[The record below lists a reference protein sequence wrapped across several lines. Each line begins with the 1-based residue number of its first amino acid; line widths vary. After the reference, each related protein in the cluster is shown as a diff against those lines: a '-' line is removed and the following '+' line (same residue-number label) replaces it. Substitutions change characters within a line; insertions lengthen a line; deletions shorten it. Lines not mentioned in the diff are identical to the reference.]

1 MLVRNEKALFPSR
14 APRNR
19 STYLA
24 DIMRAPQLNM
34 NSTHLQ
40 RVWLLPRVDAN
51 ACKIERTVVDT
62 SEPTAVLEQRRII
75 SLARAANHTNL
86 RFPVFSYLP
95 MATGGPNHGVHT
107 ALIGP
112 IETTNL

>member
-1 MLVRNEKALFPSR
+1 
-14 APRNR
+14 
-19 STYLA
+19 
-24 DIMRAPQLNM
+24 M

-40 RVWLLPRVDAN
+40 RGWLLPRVDAN